1 MKDMISMK
9 TNEFDNMYKQAFNI
23 LMDYFDNLN
32 EEDREEINNRLNE
45 IGL

>member
-1 MKDMISMK
+1 MK

-23 LMDYFDNLN
+23 LMDYFDSLN